1 MGEFVFFQIAERYF
15 FRYYTGTNDVNA
27 VNDVNDIKDD
37 NDVNDVNDIL
47 LLNHEGF

>member
-15 FRYYTGTNDVNA
+15 FRYYTGSNDVNDVNA
-27 VNDVNDIKDD
+27 VNDVNDVI
-37 NDVNDVNDIL
+37 DVNDIL